1 MTMNIRLKRKRIHN
15 QELASRFHLSSP
27 TIYAYIEAFNKLG
40 KPYDPR
46 DINSVF
52 DFYDYLQARREAKIK
67 ALQGIKEENQA

>member
-1 MTMNIRLKRKRIHN
+1 MQMQSKRKRIHN
-15 QELASRFHLSSP
+15 QELADRFHLSRP
-27 TIYAYIEAFNKLG
+27 TIDAYIEAFNNRG

-67 ALQGIKEENQA
+67 ALQGINGENQE